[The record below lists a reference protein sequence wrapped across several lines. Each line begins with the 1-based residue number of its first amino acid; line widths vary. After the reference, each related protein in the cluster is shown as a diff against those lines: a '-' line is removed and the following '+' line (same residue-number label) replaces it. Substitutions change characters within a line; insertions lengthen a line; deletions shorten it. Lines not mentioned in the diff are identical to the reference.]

1 MPQRR
6 DTATDKLSNI
16 IQVIQLGRKTGVL
29 SVERGEG
36 STYEE
41 GTITFVNGQVTHAN
55 TGLRSNLEAFY
66 WLNAW
71 TECRFTFTSQAATG
85 IRLPQRL
92 PLPLSSP
99 VPDQTSY
106 PISSLREQ
114 QPTLPIRQSSTGEQ
128 VKLPIQDY
136 ASTNEARRQYTIRE
150 VPHRITSLDEALRR
164 IEQAGLS
171 RIHRH
176 LLLLVDGYRDI
187 AELVRLT
194 GHTPDEVVMWLHQLE
209 RIGAI
214 HQDK

>member
-6 DTATDKLSNI
+6 DTATDRLSNI

-71 TECRFTFTSQAATG
+71 TECRFTFTSQATTG

-92 PLPLSSP
+92 PLPRSSP
-99 VPDQTSY
+99 VSDQTSY
-106 PISSLREQ
+106 PLSSLREQ
-114 QPTLPIRQSSTGEQ
+114 PTLRTRQSSTGEQ
-128 VKLPIQDY
+128 VQLPIQDY
-136 ASTNEARRQYTIRE
+136 ASTNEAGRQYTIRE
-150 VPHRITSLDEALRR
+150 VPHRITLLDEALRR

-171 RIHRH
+171 RIHRR

-187 AELVRLT
+187 SELVRLT
-194 GHTPDEVVMWLHQLE
+194 GHTPDEVVMWLRQLE

>member
-6 DTATDKLSNI
+6 DTATDRLSNI

-36 STYEE
+36 NTYEE

-55 TGLRSNLEAFY
+55 TGLRSYLEAFY

-85 IRLPQRL
+85 IHLSQR
-92 PLPLSSP
+92 LPLSSP
-99 VPDQTSY
+99 VSNRTSY
-106 PISSLREQ
+106 PMSSLREQ
-114 QPTLPIRQSSTGEQ
+114 QPTLHAQQSSTGEQ
-128 VKLPIQDY
+128 VKLPTQDY
-136 ASTNEARRQYTIRE
+136 AGTNEAIRQ
-150 VPHRITSLDEALRR
+150 VPHRTTSLDEALRR

-171 RIHRH
+171 RIHRR

-187 AELVRLT
+187 SELVRLT
-194 GHTPDEVVMWLHQLE
+194 GHTPDEVAMWLRQLE
-209 RIGAI
+209 NIGAI